1 MTLTIELPATVERE
15 LTKRA
20 DHEGKTVAAL
30 AGELIQK
37 AVAPEKTLDEI
48 LAPFR
53 EEFAQ
58 SGITETEWD
67 ALIEEAREEVWQE
80 KHGKKS

>member
-1 MTLTIELPATVERE
+1 MTLTIELPEAVKRQLAER
-15 LTKRA
+15 A
-20 DHEGKTVAAL
+20 GHEGKTVETL
-30 AGELIQK
+30 ASELIVK
-37 AVAPEKTLDEI
+37 AVTPERTLDEI

-58 SGITETEWD
+58 SGMTETEWD

-80 KHGKKS
+80 NHGKKS